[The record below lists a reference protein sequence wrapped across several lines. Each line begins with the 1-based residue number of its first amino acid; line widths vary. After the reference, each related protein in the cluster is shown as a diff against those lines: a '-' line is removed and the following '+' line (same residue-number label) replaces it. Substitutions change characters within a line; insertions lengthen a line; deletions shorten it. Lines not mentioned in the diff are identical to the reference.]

1 MLGILECAWVKII
14 ACLIYIKVQK
24 LREAD
29 KMFKNQIKISKRG
42 LSLLLCAILTLAML
56 TSLLSTPVSAVQT
69 KRDFSGETVILG
81 GVPFGVKFST
91 EGVTVIGF
99 SDIDGISKNQN
110 PAYLAGLRAKDV
122 IVKVNGRE
130 IKNASELTDTVEKSA
145 GQEIT
150 LTYKRGK
157 SEKTIGITP
166 IFSKSE
172 KRYKTGIWVKDSG
185 AGIGTMTYIQPDT
198 KEFGGLG
205 HGICDAD
212 TGELVRMSRGEVSSV
227 KIHAVKKGVSG
238 TPGELKGHFE
248 ADEIGDL
255 YLNTECGVFGKLT
268 TLPDGCGEKIKVA
281 MRDEIQEGEAY
292 IVCTLDDGVRCQYR
306 IEISAINKNASGSK
320 CFMIKGTDQNLIS
333 KTGGIV
339 QGMSGSPI
347 VQNGKLIGA
356 VTHVMINDP
365 TVGYGIFIENML
377 IAASVPFDRAA

>member
-1 MLGILECAWVKII
+1 
-14 ACLIYIKVQK
+14 
-24 LREAD
+24 
-29 KMFKNQIKISKRG
+29 MFKDQYKNRKRAP
-42 LSLLLCAILTLAML
+42 SLVLCVLIALVTLGSALVM
-56 TSLLSTPVSAVQT
+56 PAGAVQS
-69 KRDFSGETVILG
+69 KRDFGGESVILG

-99 SDIDGISKNQN
+99 SDIDGLSKNQN

-122 IVKVNGRE
+122 IVKINGRD
-130 IKNASELTDTVEKSA
+130 IKDATELTGAVEESE
-145 GQEIT
+145 GREIT

-166 IFSKSE
+166 IYSNSE

-185 AGIGTMTYIQPDT
+185 AGIGTLTYIQPDT
-198 KEFGGLG
+198 NEFGGLG

-212 TGELVRMSRGEVSSV
+212 TGELIKMNRGDVVNV
-227 KIHAVKKGVSG
+227 KVHAIKKGISG

-248 ADEIGDL
+248 AGEIGDL
-255 YLNTECGVFGKLT
+255 CINTECGVFGKLT
-268 TLPDGCGEKIKVA
+268 SIPASCGERIGIA
-281 MRDEIQEGEAY
+281 MRDELCEGEAC
-292 IVCTLDDGVRCQYR
+292 IVCTLDDGVRSQYK
-306 IEISAINKNASGSK
+306 IEISAINRHASGSK
-320 CFMIKGTDQNLIS
+320 CFMIKVTDPTLIG

-347 VQNGKLIGA
+347 IQNGKLIGA

-377 IAASVPFDRAA
+377 VAATEIGKMAA